1 MNYNGAQDNRSQ
13 KEKLNDFSV
22 LELRA
27 SGSVVFEDRE
37 PVGYTTR
44 NQNGSNSCVA
54 QTVAK
59 MLEIWDLKDDKN
71 TSVYSATPIYQARL
85 FKAPGMGYVDAFNF
99 TKNKGSFLE
108 SDYLS
113 QNISDA
119 VIDATKVD
127 LTKAKLQ
134 RPTNYVTV
142 PTDFYAVASE
152 VKRSGAV
159 MVWFKCSYQEW
170 SQDVPQGDS
179 DSEEVR
185 HSVCAVDI
193 ISHKGV
199 EYIILE
205 DSWGTWLKESSVP
218 LKAGQRAITKKFFDK
233 HCYFAG
239 AFTTFTYTGGDKP
252 AFTFSKP
259 MKFGERSSDVNKLQK
274 FLIYTKDFPSNQS
287 TTDYFGPI
295 TARALVKWQVRSN
308 ILDFAN
314 EKNLTKI
321 RFGNLSIIEANKQ
334 LK

>member
-1 MNYNGAQDNRSQ
+1 MKYNGVKDTRSK

-22 LELRA
+22 LEIRA
-27 SGSVVFEDRE
+27 FGSVTFEERE
-37 PVGYTTR
+37 PVGYTVR
-44 NQNGSNSCVA
+44 NQDGSGSCVA

-59 MLEIWDLKDDKN
+59 MLEVWDLKDDKN
-71 TSVYSATPIYQARL
+71 TSVYSATPIYQARQV
-85 FKAPGMGYVDAFNF
+85 KAPGMGYVDAFSF
-99 TKNKGSFLE
+99 TINKGSFLE

-113 QNISDA
+113 QNINDA
-119 VIDATKVD
+119 VIDATKID
-127 LTKAKLQ
+127 LTKAKPQ

-142 PTDFYAVASE
+142 PTDFYAVATE
-152 VKRSGAV
+152 VKSSGAV

-170 SQDVPQGDS
+170 SQDIPQGDS

-199 EYIILE
+199 EYIIIE
-205 DSWGTWLKESSVP
+205 DSWGAWLKSSFVP
-218 LKAGQRAITKKFFDK
+218 LKEGQRAITKKFFDK
-233 HCYFAG
+233 HCFFAG
-239 AFTTFTYTGGDKP
+239 DFVAFIYTGGDKP
-252 AFTFSKP
+252 TFTFSKP
-259 MKFGERSSDVNKLQK
+259 VKFGERSSEVNKLQK
-274 FLIYTKDFPSNQS
+274 FLVYTKDFPSNKG

-295 TARALVKWQVRSN
+295 TARALVKWQVRNN